1 MRVTLTRPEALSG
14 RRVEEV
20 AELSDGVLAGE
31 LLDQRGIDP
40 RTCVVVVNGAAVTR
54 GATLRDGD
62 QVRLYPVRAG
72 G

>member
-1 MRVTLTRPEALSG
+1 VRVTLTRPEAVSG

-20 AELSDGVLAGE
+20 AELADGALAGE
-31 LLDQRGIDP
+31 LLDQHGIDP

-54 GATLRDGD
+54 GAALRDGD
-62 QVRLYPVRAG
+62 QVRLYPVQAG

>member
-1 MRVTLTRPEALSG
+1 MRVTLTRTEALGG

-20 AELSDGVLAGE
+20 AELADGTLAGE
-31 LLDQRGIDP
+31 LLDQHGIDS

-54 GATLRDGD
+54 GAALQDGD
-62 QVRLYPVRAG
+62 QVRLYPVQAG